1 MLDEWELT
9 PKEQK
14 LFEAGKHEAYENV
27 LDELLDFHLEK
38 GQVKHLEKRSNVCG
52 TCRIIAIVEELD
64 Q

>member
-38 GQVKHLEKRSNVCG
+38 GQVKHLEKRLNVCG

-64 Q
+64 E

>member
-64 Q
+64 E